1 MKIKLIA
8 NDELGSWCLKVSGG
22 PNASGSEEVSMATL
36 ETGTTLK
43 QPLTGT
49 VTLKEKLSGD
59 TYLRKYLPDKY
70 PDPAPP
76 PPRGRVE
83 RERETV
89 ASSKKDPLRSASKA
103 KQHCKGHKSR
113 EKHEGQ
119 QGPEG
124 RPEGHVL
131 RRRRPLANPL
141 GFNFA

>member
-1 MKIKLIA
+1 MIHVTPGELLMNLCLVKLIA

-70 PDPAPP
+70 PDPALHPPP
-76 PPRGRVE
+76 PPR
-83 RERETV
+83 
-89 ASSKKDPLRSASKA
+89 
-103 KQHCKGHKSR
+103 
-113 EKHEGQ
+113 EGGEGARNCSQ
-119 QGPEG
+119 QQE
-124 RPEGHVL
+124 
-131 RRRRPLANPL
+131 
-141 GFNFA
+141 

>member
-1 MKIKLIA
+1 
-8 NDELGSWCLKVSGG
+8 
-22 PNASGSEEVSMATL
+22 MATL

-76 PPRGRVE
+76 PPPLGRVE

-89 ASSKKDPLRSASKA
+89 ASSKNDPKRSASNEMRK
-103 KQHCKGHKSR
+103 
-113 EKHEGQ
+113 
-119 QGPEG
+119 
-124 RPEGHVL
+124 
-131 RRRRPLANPL
+131 
-141 GFNFA
+141 

>member
-1 MKIKLIA
+1 MWIKLIA
-8 NDELGSWCLKVSGG
+8 NNELGSWCLKVSGG

-76 PPRGRVE
+76 PPPP
-83 RERETV
+83 REGGEGARNCSQQQE
-89 ASSKKDPLRSASKA
+89 RSATISKQSKA
-103 KQHCKGHKSR
+103 TLQ
-113 EKHEGQ
+113 
-119 QGPEG
+119 
-124 RPEGHVL
+124 RPQKPRKTRGSA
-131 RRRRPLANPL
+131 RP
-141 GFNFA
+141 